1 MKQFRLLLLTLM
13 ALPMLMHAQ
22 DPYAVLNDGTLT
34 FYYDNN
40 KSSRAG
46 TKYDVDRY
54 YNSEDVHFGLS
65 DKYGLPAWNKDKA
78 SITKIEFDSSF
89 YNYHPEST
97 ANWFYGLGNVTT
109 IENISNLCT
118 DETVCM
124 GAMFFGCSK
133 LTSLDLSSLNTNKVE
148 GVGYAFMFADCTR
161 LTTLNISSF
170 NTSNTTVMTSMFR
183 NCRALTSLDLSN
195 FNTAKVTWMNN
206 MFLYCKSL
214 TSLDISNFNTDNVE
228 HVVSMFSGCESLTS
242 LNLGNFNTAKINDF
256 YHMFGDCKLLKTID
270 VSNFN
275 TANASSFNGMFW
287 GCESL
292 KAIDLSNFNTANA
305 TWLNAMFQNCKSL
318 TTLDLSKFNTVNVDQ
333 MFNMFSGCSSLTVLD
348 LSSFN
353 TAKVKD
359 MSKLFNGCSNLTAIL
374 VDDAKWST
382 AVVTNFN
389 GMFSGCE
396 SLETIDVSKFNTA
409 NATDM
414 NGMFSDC
421 KSLAL
426 LDLSNFNTVKV
437 KDMSNMFNGCSNMTT
452 ILVDETKWNTAAV
465 TDGNDMFDKC
475 TVLVGGN
482 GTVYSPN
489 HTDHV
494 YARVDKPGQPG
505 YLTDKNYYDLSIP
518 YAILENGVLTFYF
531 DSNKD
536 TRSGKSYLVE
546 KYYNSDMYW
555 FNDANGQRDERYGLP
570 GWHAD
575 KASVTKVDF
584 DDSFSEYKPSNISNW
599 FFECDKVTEF
609 NRISNLSTE
618 NADGMACT
626 FYGCSSLTSLD
637 LSSFNT
643 SNVTTMYYMFSTCSS
658 LTALDVSN
666 FNTDNVKT
674 MGGMFRE
681 LKKVTTLDLSNFNTA
696 NVTSFVNMFSRS
708 SSLTSI
714 NMSNFDTSK
723 AKSMGSMFNGC
734 SSLTSLDLRSFNTA
748 KVTNMKWMFNGC
760 SSLKTITVDDDKW
773 STASVTSGD
782 ETFKNCSVLVGGN
795 GTTYSSANMGYTYA
809 RVDKPGQPGYL
820 TGRGIVETD
829 EEIAYAIFDNGTL
842 TFYYDKKKYFRPGTN
857 YNVDKYYGYPGWWQ
871 LPDYPDQPG
880 WLADKNTRENIKKVV
895 FDNSFSQYKPVSIAA
910 WFVWCDKLTSIENI
924 TNLNTENVIYMACTF
939 MNCKLLKSLD
949 LSSFNTSKVTIMNS
963 MFSGC
968 EALSNVN
975 ISNFNTAN
983 VTDMYYLFNDC
994 KSLNLLDL
1002 RNFNTA
1008 NVTSMNRM
1016 FYGCSTLKTII
1027 VDEEQWSTA
1036 SVTNGKNMFKN
1047 CSVLV
1052 GGNGTTYSSDHIDH
1066 AYACVDKPGQ
1076 PGYLTDKSTAGINP
1090 VIADDNSN
1098 KPYYS
1103 LDGRKLSGTPTS
1115 KGVYIR
1121 NGRKVL
1127 VKYY

>member
-1 MKQFRLLLLTLM
+1 M
-13 ALPMLMHAQ
+13 ALPMVMHAQ
-22 DPYAVLNDGTLT
+22 EPYAVLNDGTLT

-40 KSSRAG
+40 KNSRTG
-46 TKYDVDRY
+46 TKYDVDKY

-65 DKYGLPAWNKDKA
+65 DKYGLPAWNENKA
-78 SITKIEFDSSF
+78 SITKIDFDSSF

-97 ANWFYGLGNVTT
+97 ANWFYELGNVTM

-124 GAMFFGCSK
+124 GAMFLGCSK
-133 LTSLDLSSLNTNKVE
+133 LTSLDLSSLNTNKVD

-170 NTSNTTVMTSMFR
+170 NTSNATMMTSMFR

-195 FNTAKVTWMNN
+195 FNTAKVKDMSN

-228 HVVSMFSGCESLTS
+228 HMASMFQGCESLTS
-242 LNLGNFNTAKINDF
+242 LNLGNFNTAKVNDF
-256 YHMFGDCKLLKTID
+256 YHMFGNCKLLKTID

-292 KAIDLSNFNTANA
+292 EAVDLSNFNTANA

-348 LSSFN
+348 LSNFN
-353 TAKVKD
+353 TANVKD
-359 MSKLFNGCSNLTAIL
+359 MTKLFNGCSNLTAIL
-374 VDDAKWST
+374 IDETKWST

-396 SLETIDVSKFNTA
+396 SLKTIDVSKFNTA

-426 LDLSNFNTVKV
+426 LDLSNFNTAKV
-437 KDMSNMFNGCSNMTT
+437 KDMSNMFNGCSNLTT
-452 ILVDETKWNTAAV
+452 ILVDETKWSTAAV
-465 TDGNDMFDKC
+465 TDGNEMFDKC

-482 GTVYSPN
+482 GTVYSSA

-494 YARVDKPGQPG
+494 YARVDKPGEPG
-505 YLTDKNYYDLSIP
+505 YLTDKNYYVPSTP

-536 TRSGKSYLVE
+536 TRSGKFYSVE
-546 KYYNSDMYW
+546 QYYNSDKYW
-555 FNDANGQRDERYGLP
+555 YNDANGQRDERYGLP

-575 KASVTKVDF
+575 KASLTKVNF
-584 DDSFSEYKPSNISNW
+584 DDSFSKYMPSSLSNW
-599 FFECDKVTEF
+599 FFECEAITEF
-609 NRISNLSTE
+609 SNLSNLSIEKTE
-618 NADGMACT
+618 DMACT

-637 LSSFNT
+637 LKSF
-643 SNVTTMYYMFSTCSS
+643 S
-658 LTALDVSN
+658 
-666 FNTDNVKT
+666 
-674 MGGMFRE
+674 
-681 LKKVTTLDLSNFNTA
+681 
-696 NVTSFVNMFSRS
+696 
-708 SSLTSI
+708 
-714 NMSNFDTSK
+714 
-723 AKSMGSMFNGC
+723 
-734 SSLTSLDLRSFNTA
+734 TA
-748 KVTNMKWMFNGC
+748 KVTNMKWMFCNC
-760 SSLKTITVDDDKW
+760 SSLKTIIVDDDKW
-773 STASVTSGD
+773 STASITCGD
-782 ETFKNCSVLVGGN
+782 EMFKNCSVLVGGN
-795 GTTYSSANMGYTYA
+795 GTTYSSAHMDYTYA

-820 TGRGIVETD
+820 TGKGAVETD
-829 EEIAYAIFDNGTL
+829 EEIAYAVFDNGTL
-842 TFYYDKKKYFRPGTN
+842 TFYYDKKRNFRAGTN
-857 YNVDKYYGYPGWWQ
+857 YNVDNYYSYPGWWQ
-871 LPDYPDQPG
+871 LNDYPNQPG
-880 WLADKNTRENIKKVV
+880 WLADKNTSDNIKKVV

-910 WFVWCDKLTSIENI
+910 WFVWCEKLSSIENI

-949 LSSFNTSKVTIMNS
+949 LSSFNTSKVTSMNS
-963 MFSGC
+963 MFYGC
-968 EALSNVN
+968 NALTNVEV
-975 ISNFNTAN
+975 SNFNTVN
-983 VTDMYYLFNDC
+983 VTDMYSLFNGC
-994 KSLNLLDL
+994 KSLKILDL

-1008 NVTSMNRM
+1008 NVTSMNSM
-1016 FYGCSTLKTII
+1016 FSGCSTLKTII
-1027 VDEEQWSTA
+1027 VDEDKWSTA
-1036 SVTNGKNMFKN
+1036 SITNSKNMFKN

-1066 AYACVDKPGQ
+1066 TYARVDKPGQ
-1076 PGYLTDKSTAGINP
+1076 PGYLTDKGTAGINT